1 MAKTLYCCPRE
12 KVSGEV
18 KDKEEY
24 KGRREG
30 EEKALGEDSLLEE
43 LEKRDD
49 SIVKKL
55 QEGEDSRLKE

>member
-12 KVSGEV
+12 KVSGKV

-30 EEKALGEDSLLEE
+30 EEKALGEDSLLKE
-43 LEKRDD
+43 LEKRED

-55 QEGEDSRLKE
+55 